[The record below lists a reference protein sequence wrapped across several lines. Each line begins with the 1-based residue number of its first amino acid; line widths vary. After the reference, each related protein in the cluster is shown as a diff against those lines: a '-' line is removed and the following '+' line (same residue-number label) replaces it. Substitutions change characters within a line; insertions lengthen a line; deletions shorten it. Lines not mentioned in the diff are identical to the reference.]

1 MSMVTEAPLK
11 NAVPTDQELIDF
23 VVREARLID
32 QQRFDEWLDMYA
44 EDAFYWMPLEWNQTD
59 PRLTCSLMYE
69 DKLLLSIRVER
80 LKGARTF
87 SQKPKS
93 RCHHVLQTP
102 QVDSRDAAANSYVTW
117 TAMHYVETRLEE
129 QTLYAAWATHHLSV
143 ENGKLKIKLK
153 RVDLI
158 NCDAAFG
165 NIQLFM

>member
-1 MSMVTEAPLK
+1 MSMLAEASLK
-11 NAVPTDQELIDF
+11 DAVPTDQELIDF

-32 QQRFDEWLDMYA
+32 QQRFDEWLDLYA
-44 EDAFYWMPLEWNQTD
+44 DDAFYWMPLEWNQTD

-93 RCHHVLQTP
+93 RCHHVLQIP
-102 QVDSRDAAANSYVTW
+102 QVDSRDTAANNYVTW
-117 TAMHYVETRLEE
+117 TPMHYLETRLDE

-143 ENGKLKIKLK
+143 EDGRLRIKLK

>member
-1 MSMVTEAPLK
+1 MSMTIEAPLK
-11 NAVPTDQELIDF
+11 NAIPTDQELIDF

-32 QQRFDEWLDMYA
+32 QQRFDEWLALYA
-44 EDAFYWMPLEWNQTD
+44 DDGYYWMPLEWNQTD

-102 QVDSRDAAANSYVTW
+102 QVDSRDEANNSYVTW
-117 TAMHYVETRLEE
+117 TPMHYTETRLDD
-129 QTLYAAWATHHLSV
+129 QTLYAVWATHHLTV
-143 ENGKLKIKLK
+143 EDGRLRIKLK

>member
-1 MSMVTEAPLK
+1 MSMTIEAPLTT
-11 NAVPTDQELIDF
+11 AIPTNQELIDF

-32 QQRFDEWLDMYA
+32 QQRFDGWLDLYA
-44 EDAFYWMPLEWNQTD
+44 DDAYYWMPLEWNQTD

-102 QVDSRDAAANSYVTW
+102 QIDSRDEASNSYVTW
-117 TAMHYVETRLEE
+117 TPMHYIETRMDE
-129 QTLYAAWATHHLSV
+129 QTLYAVWATHHLAV
-143 ENGKLKIKLK
+143 EDGRLRVKLK

>member
-11 NAVPTDQELIDF
+11 NAVPTEQELIDF

-44 EDAFYWMPLEWNQTD
+44 DDAFYWMPLEWNQTD

-102 QVDSRDAAANSYVTW
+102 QVDSRDATANSYVTW

-143 ENGKLKIKLK
+143 ENGRLKIKLK

>member
-1 MSMVTEAPLK
+1 MSMVAEAPLK

-44 EDAFYWMPLEWNQTD
+44 DDAFYWMPLEWNQTD

-102 QVDSRDAAANSYVTW
+102 QVDARDAAANSYVTW
-117 TAMHYVETRLEE
+117 TPIHYVETRLDE
-129 QTLYAAWATHHLSV
+129 QALYAAWVTHHLCV
-143 ENGKLKIKLK
+143 VNGKLKIKLK
-153 RVDLI
+153 RIDLI

>member
-1 MSMVTEAPLK
+1 MSMTIDAPLK

-32 QQRFDEWLDMYA
+32 QQRFDEWLALYA
-44 EDAFYWMPLEWNQTD
+44 DDGYYWMPLEWNQTD

-102 QVDSRDAAANSYVTW
+102 QVDSRDEANNSYVTW
-117 TAMHYVETRLEE
+117 TPMHYIETRLDD
-129 QTLYAAWATHHLSV
+129 QTLYAVWATHHLTV
-143 ENGKLKIKLK
+143 EDGRLRIKLK

>member
-1 MSMVTEAPLK
+1 MSMTIDAPLK

-32 QQRFDEWLDMYA
+32 QQRFDEWLALYA
-44 EDAFYWMPLEWNQTD
+44 DNGYYWMPLEWNQTD

-102 QVDSRDAAANSYVTW
+102 QVDSRDEANNSYVTW
-117 TAMHYVETRLEE
+117 TPMHYIETRLDD
-129 QTLYAAWATHHLSV
+129 QTLYAVWATHHLTV
-143 ENGKLKIKLK
+143 VDGRLRIKLK

>member
-1 MSMVTEAPLK
+1 MSMVAEAPLR

-32 QQRFDEWLDMYA
+32 QQRFDEWLDLYA
-44 EDAFYWMPLEWNQTD
+44 DDAYYWMPLEWNQTD

-69 DKLLLSIRVER
+69 DKLLLAIRVER

-102 QVDSRDAAANSYVTW
+102 QVDSRDATANSYVTW

-129 QTLYAAWATHHLSV
+129 QTLYAAWATHHLTV
-143 ENGKLKIKLK
+143 ENGKLRIKLK

>member
-1 MSMVTEAPLK
+1 MNMVTEAPLK

-44 EDAFYWMPLEWNQTD
+44 DDAFYWMPLEWNQTD

-117 TAMHYVETRLEE
+117 TPIHYVETRLDE
-129 QTLYAAWATHHLSV
+129 QALYAAWVTHHLGV
-143 ENGKLKIKLK
+143 ENGQLKIKLK

>member
-1 MSMVTEAPLK
+1 MSMVAEAPFG

-23 VVREARLID
+23 VAREARLID
-32 QQRFDEWLDMYA
+32 QQRFDEWLDLYA
-44 EDAFYWMPLEWNQTD
+44 DDGFYWMPLEWNQTD

-102 QVDSRDAAANSYVTW
+102 QVDTRDPFANSYVTW
-117 TAMHYVETRLEE
+117 TPMHYVETRLDE
-129 QTLYAAWATHHLSV
+129 QTLYAAWATHHLRV
-143 ENGKLKIKLK
+143 EDGRLRIRLK

>member
-44 EDAFYWMPLEWNQTD
+44 DDAFYWMPLEWNQTD
-59 PRLTCSLMYE
+59 PRLTCSLMSE

>member
-1 MSMVTEAPLK
+1 MSMTIDAPLK

-32 QQRFDEWLDMYA
+32 QQRFDEWLALYA
-44 EDAFYWMPLEWNQTD
+44 DDGYYWMPLEWNQTD

-80 LKGARTF
+80 LKGIRTF

-102 QVDSRDAAANSYVTW
+102 QVDSRDEANNSYVTW
-117 TAMHYVETRLEE
+117 TPMHYIETRLDD
-129 QTLYAAWATHHLSV
+129 QTLYAVWATHHLTV
-143 ENGKLKIKLK
+143 EDGRLRIKLK

>member
-1 MSMVTEAPLK
+1 MSDVAEAPIR

-32 QQRFDEWLDMYA
+32 QQRFDEWLAMYA
-44 EDAFYWMPLEWNQTD
+44 DDGFYWMPLEWNQTD

-93 RCHHVLQTP
+93 RCHHVMQVP
-102 QVDSRDAAANSYVTW
+102 QVDSRDAAANRYVTW
-117 TAMHYVETRLEE
+117 TPMHYIETRLDE
-129 QTLYAAWATHHLSV
+129 QTLYAAWATHHLCV
-143 ENGKLKIKLK
+143 EDSKLKIKLK
-153 RVDLI
+153 RVDLV

>member
-11 NAVPTDQELIDF
+11 NAIPTDQELIDF
-23 VVREARLID
+23 VLREARLID

-44 EDAFYWMPLEWNQTD
+44 DDAFYWMPLEWNQTD

-117 TAMHYVETRLEE
+117 TAMHYVETRLED

>member
-1 MSMVTEAPLK
+1 MTIEAPLTT
-11 NAVPTDQELIDF
+11 AIPTNQELIDF

-32 QQRFDEWLDMYA
+32 QQRFDEWLDLYA
-44 EDAFYWMPLEWNQTD
+44 DDAYYWMPLEWNQTD

-102 QVDSRDAAANSYVTW
+102 QVDCRDEANNSYVTW
-117 TAMHYVETRLEE
+117 TPMHYIETRMDE
-129 QTLYAAWATHHLSV
+129 QTLFAVWATHHLAV
-143 ENGKLKIKLK
+143 EDGRLRIKLK

>member
-32 QQRFDEWLDMYA
+32 QQRFDEWLELYA
-44 EDAFYWMPLEWNQTD
+44 DDAFYWMPLEWNQND

-143 ENGKLKIKLK
+143 ENGKLRIKLK